1 MKGLLNVYERIII
14 DTTMDRIKT
23 GIAELDRT
31 LGGFP
36 AGKTI
41 LVTGDP
47 GTGKTI
53 FGLQFANECCL
64 QGMKTVFIS
73 TEESAGDLRMQGNSF
88 GWDIENFEKKGLL
101 RFIELAGRRALETE
115 TAICI
120 SVDTMK
126 GNFVELLD
134 NLPEGTQTLVL
145 DSLGSHAANLT
156 PYEFRDRFDLFTY
169 TLAGMGITALIILD
183 TVTSKQFNDI
193 ALFSTY
199 GAIQLM
205 KKENPYTGKRERVMD
220 IVKMRNTKTTVQL
233 LSYKITTKGIDINTS
248 IDI

>member
-1 MKGLLNVYERIII
+1 
-14 DTTMDRIKT
+14 MDRIKT

-36 AGKTI
+36 AGKTV

-64 QGMKTVFIS
+64 QGLKTVFIS
-73 TEESAGDLRMQGNSF
+73 TEESAGDLRMQGKSF
-88 GWDIENFEKKGLL
+88 GCDFENVEKRGLL
-101 RFIELAGRRALETE
+101 RLVELAGHRALETE

-120 SVDTMK
+120 SMDAIK

-134 NLPEGTQTLVL
+134 DLSEGTQTLVL
-145 DSLGSHAANLT
+145 DSLGSHATNLT

-169 TLAGMGITALIILD
+169 TLAGMGMTTLIILD

-199 GAIQLM
+199 GAIKLM
-205 KKENPYTGKRERVMD
+205 KKDNPYTGRRERVMD
-220 IVKMRNTKTTVQL
+220 VVKMRNTKTTVQL
-233 LSYKITTKGIDINTS
+233 LSYKIHSKGIEITTQIEYPD
-248 IDI
+248 